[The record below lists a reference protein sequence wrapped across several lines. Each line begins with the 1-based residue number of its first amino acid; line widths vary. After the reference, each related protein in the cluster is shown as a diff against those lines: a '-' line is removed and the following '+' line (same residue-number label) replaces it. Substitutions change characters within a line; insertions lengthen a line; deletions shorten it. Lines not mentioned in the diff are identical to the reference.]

1 MICCRIWRVC
11 WQYRICDSEI
21 SQFRTLL
28 PSHPIEVCSKSSVN
42 YSSEN
47 FIHPILFSLGK
58 KKHNA
63 VRLTIPDNDSAWSEA
78 FNVDTAGVSGQCSF
92 SLLSAESEESI
103 VYSYFVSISRA
114 PGIFAR
120 SLVVSIFP
128 LFTFVNNT
136 TLPIKVMFVFCE
148 MKRRFVLTLQ
158 GSRFWCFSLL
168 LLFPITLI
176 RATLSISCKSSPIP
190 YRMAGLLASPFRPI
204 ASFFNCRLFL
214 MIVKTQNHVSSSSSR
229 TLPCVLP
236 AC

>member
-1 MICCRIWRVC
+1 M
-11 WQYRICDSEI
+11 S
-21 SQFRTLL
+21 
-28 PSHPIEVCSKSSVN
+28 

-92 SLLSAESEESI
+92 SLLSSESEESI

-136 TLPIKVMFVFCE
+136 TLPIKVICVFCVV
-148 MKRRFVLTLQ
+148 KRRSVLPLQ
-158 GSRFWCFSLL
+158 GSRFRCSSPL
-168 LLFPITLI
+168 LLFLITLI
-176 RATLSISCKSSPIP
+176 RAILSIFCKSSPIL
-190 YRMAGLLASPFRPI
+190 YRMAGLLASRFLPI
-204 ASFFNCRLFL
+204 ESFFNCRPFL
-214 MIVKTQNHVSSSSSR
+214 MIGITQNRDSSSSLR
-229 TLPCVLP
+229 TLPCVRP
-236 AC
+236 VC

>member
-1 MICCRIWRVC
+1 MSRFPRRSTCRNPADFSSTAAFHAIQTNPTAIESLYC
-11 WQYRICDSEI
+11 EI
-21 SQFRTLL
+21 PQFRTLL

-158 GSRFWCFSLL
+158 GRRFW
-168 LLFPITLI
+168 
-176 RATLSISCKSSPIP
+176 
-190 YRMAGLLASPFRPI
+190 
-204 ASFFNCRLFL
+204 
-214 MIVKTQNHVSSSSSR
+214 
-229 TLPCVLP
+229 
-236 AC
+236 